1 MWERSAKVG
10 WGRARGTHAGIQG
23 ARKVPIREDERRDD
37 PLSRVV
43 RIAEDRISQEFQ
55 VISKPVGVRR
65 EREDLWER
73 LSSWSRIDA
82 SGVCVRRNGRFCDL
96 RRVIPLRHL
105 EFWLKKIFYIYGY
118 DRDYFCE
125 WEEYFSGILWR
136 LNFGMIYTLD
146 FKDQRQ
152 VVFGEWIW
160 FSFWNINIIVMIEW
174 IEKVIIQRRRW
185 EKPRLIVNR
194 NWKFLFI
201 LNFIVARNSQNGW
214 SLR

>member
-82 SGVCVRRNGRFCDL
+82 SGVCVRRNGRFYADWFTQSNP
-96 RRVIPLRHL
+96 ITS
-105 EFWLKKIFYIYGY
+105 F
-118 DRDYFCE
+118 
-125 WEEYFSGILWR
+125 GILAE
-136 LNFGMIYTLD
+136 
-146 FKDQRQ
+146 KDILHLRIRSWLFLRMRRIFQWY
-152 VVFGEWIW
+152 FME
-160 FSFWNINIIVMIEW
+160 IEF
-174 IEKVIIQRRRW
+174 RNDLH
-185 EKPRLIVNR
+185 PR
-194 NWKFLFI
+194 F
-201 LNFIVARNSQNGW
+201 
-214 SLR
+214 